1 MYSVGAGVSHS
12 QTSAVMKSV
21 SVSVGQ
27 TPAVMKSL
35 ACSEGMDDPTSA
47 VTKSDSEGMVGND
60 AREADGLFAV
70 TDTKS
75 DECVL
80 EGCLC
85 GAASTSLG

>member
-12 QTSAVMKSV
+12 HTSAVMKSV

-27 TPAVMKSL
+27 TSAVMKSL

-47 VTKSDSEGMVGND
+47 VTKSDSEGIVGSDDRD
-60 AREADGLFAV
+60 AEGLFAM

-80 EGCLC
+80 DGCLC
-85 GAASTSLG
+85 GATFTSLG